1 MTLDSLAPAL
11 LVGAAIVL
19 VAILGVRFAGRLR
32 VPGLLLYLGIGLI
45 LGTFFEQLNFQ
56 DAELAAVLGSVALI
70 LILVQGGLTTR
81 ISELRPVLWPAI
93 TLASVGVLVSIGVVA
108 IPLIFFTGM
117 STSNAI
123 LLAAV
128 LAATDAAAVFSVL
141 RKFKLTP
148 RLRTVLEGEAGFNDA
163 PVVVLVSLI
172 ASGAYTD
179 SPWWLIA
186 LRMFGELVGGAIIG
200 VFGGMAARWVLPRL
214 ALPAVGLYPIAAM
227 AMLVGTFALADF
239 VHVSGFM
246 AVYVSAIVLGS
257 ATKLAH
263 RRSIVGFSDGLA
275 WISEIG
281 LFVMLGLLV
290 NISRLPAA
298 LGIAAIAG
306 VTLVLIARP
315 ISVFVSLTPFRWGIR
330 EGIFVSFAGLR
341 GAVPIVFAAIP
352 LGLAVVGAEQ
362 VFDAT
367 VIVVIVLLVIQT
379 PFLPLLARKLRV
391 TLPTEVVEFDLESAP
406 LDAMNAVVLALD
418 VPEGSGLIGV
428 FISELGLPR
437 GVVVSLIVRDEESF
451 PIDSNSRLRALDRV
465 LVVCPAGVRNATEA
479 RLRLVAKDG
488 KLATWI
494 HLPQPAKRN
503 HDKPSWPRVIVDK
516 IGVIISRDQ

>member
-11 LVGAAIVL
+11 LVGAVIVL
-19 VAILGVRFAGRLR
+19 ISILGVRFAGRLG
-32 VPGLLLYLGIGLI
+32 VPGLLLYLGIGLF
-45 LGTFFEQLNFQ
+45 LGTFFDQLNFQ
-56 DAELAAVLGSVALI
+56 DAELAAILGYIALV

-93 TLASVGVLVSIGVVA
+93 TLASVGVLASIGVVA
-108 IPLIFFTGM
+108 VPLIFFTGM
-117 STSNAI
+117 STSNAM

-141 RKFKLTP
+141 RKLKLAP

-172 ASGAYTD
+172 ASGAFTD
-179 SPWWLIA
+179 SPWWLIS
-186 LRMFGELVGGAIIG
+186 LRILGELIGGAIIG
-200 VFGGMAARWVLPRL
+200 VLGGLAARWVLPRL
-214 ALPAVGLYPIAAM
+214 ALSAVGLYPIAAM

-239 VHVSGFM
+239 IHVSGFM
-246 AVYVSAIVLGS
+246 AVYVGAVLLGS
-257 ATKLAH
+257 ATRLPH
-263 RRSIVGFSDGLA
+263 RRSIIGFADGLA

-290 NISRLPAA
+290 NVSRLPAA
-298 LGIAAIAG
+298 LGIAAVAG
-306 VTLVLIARP
+306 VTLVFIARP
-315 ISVFVSLTPFRWGIR
+315 IASFVSLTPFRWGLR
-330 EGIFVSFAGLR
+330 ERVFVSVAGLR

-352 LGLAVVGAEQ
+352 LGLAVTGAEQ

-367 VIVVIVLLVIQT
+367 VIVVIVLLAVQT
-379 PFLPLLARKLRV
+379 PLLPMLAKRLRV
-391 TLPTEVVEFDLESAP
+391 TLPTEAAEFDLESAP

-428 FISELGLPR
+428 FISELGLPA
-437 GVVVSLIVRDEESF
+437 GAVVSLIVRGNEPY

-465 LVVCPAGVRNATEA
+465 LVVCPGDVRIATEE

-488 KLATWI
+488 RLATWI
-494 HLPQPAKRN
+494 HLPEPVKRN
-503 HDKPSWPRVIVDK
+503 HDKPSWPRVMANKVN
-516 IGVIISRDQ
+516 VIFSRDQ

>member
-11 LVGAAIVL
+11 LVGAVIVL
-19 VAILGVRFAGRLR
+19 VAILGVRFAGRLG
-32 VPGLLLYLGIGLI
+32 VPGLLLYLGIGLV
-45 LGTFFEQLNFQ
+45 LGTVFEQLNFQ
-56 DAELAAVLGSVALI
+56 DAELAAVLGYIALV

-81 ISELRPVLWPAI
+81 ISELRPVLWPAVA
-93 TLASVGVLVSIGVVA
+93 LASVGVLASIGLVA
-108 IPLIFFTGM
+108 VPLIFFAGM
-117 STSNAI
+117 STSNAM

-141 RKFKLTP
+141 RKLKLSP

-172 ASGAYTD
+172 ASGAFTD

-186 LRMFGELVGGAIIG
+186 FQIFAELVGGAIVG
-200 VFGGMAARWVLPRL
+200 VLGGMAARWILPRL

-239 VHVSGFM
+239 IHVSGFM
-246 AVYVSAIVLGS
+246 AVYVGAVILGS
-257 ATKLAH
+257 AIRLPH
-263 RRSIVGFSDGLA
+263 RRSIIGFADGLA

-290 NISRLPAA
+290 NISRLPQA
-298 LGIAAIAG
+298 LGIAAVAG
-306 VTLVLIARP
+306 VTLVFFARP
-315 ISVFVSLTPFRWGIR
+315 IAAFVSLTPFRWGLR
-330 EGIFVSFAGLR
+330 ERLFVSVAGLR

-352 LGLAVVGAEQ
+352 LGLAVTGAEQ

-367 VIVVIVLLVIQT
+367 VIVVIVLLLVQT
-379 PFLPLLARKLRV
+379 PFLPMLAKRLGV
-391 TLPTEVVEFDLESAP
+391 ILPAEVAEFDLESAP
-406 LDAMNAVVLALD
+406 LDAMDAVVLALD

-428 FISELGLPR
+428 FISELGLPK
-437 GVVVSLIVRDEESF
+437 GVVVSLIVRDNESF

-465 LVVCPAGVRNATEA
+465 LVVCPGDARNATEA

-494 HLPQPAKRN
+494 HPPEPVKRN
-503 HDKPSWPRVIVDK
+503 HEKPSWPRVVANKAKLIF
-516 IGVIISRDQ
+516 SRDQ